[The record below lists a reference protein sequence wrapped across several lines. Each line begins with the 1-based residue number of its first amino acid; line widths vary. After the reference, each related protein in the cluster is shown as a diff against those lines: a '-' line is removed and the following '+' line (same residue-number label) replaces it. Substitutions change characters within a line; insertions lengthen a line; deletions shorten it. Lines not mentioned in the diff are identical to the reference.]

1 VARQPH
7 SVPSISPSTRKALA
21 RGTSRRDA
29 PALLCRQ
36 KCLPCRQKCLL
47 RRQKCLCRDCGG
59 SYGGCGTRREH
70 RVIRVN
76 PLPAVPGLPQPGR
89 TLVVGVVNVTPD
101 SFSDGGEW
109 LEPSAAISHG
119 MELLAEGADI
129 IDVGGESTR
138 PGSEFVS
145 EDEEL
150 RRVIPIIERLASS
163 IPISIDTTKASV
175 ARVALEAGAEIVNDI
190 SGLRFEPLIADE
202 AARANAGLILM
213 HSRGVPKTMQQLP
226 RVDDIVS
233 EVIGG
238 LRQSVATAEKHG
250 VNREAIAIDPGLG
263 FGMSGTQNVEVIAR
277 LSEVVSEF
285 ADLPLMIGPSRKS
298 FLGKLLD
305 GAPADQRLYGTI
317 ASVTASVMNGAH
329 IVRVHDVKATVET
342 VRVADAIREVL

>member
-1 VARQPH
+1 M
-7 SVPSISPSTRKALA
+7 
-21 RGTSRRDA
+21 
-29 PALLCRQ
+29 
-36 KCLPCRQKCLL
+36 
-47 RRQKCLCRDCGG
+47 
-59 SYGGCGTRREH
+59 
-70 RVIRVN
+70 
-76 PLPAVPGLPQPGR
+76 
-89 TLVVGVVNVTPD
+89 GVLNITPD
-101 SFSDGGEW
+101 SFSDGGQFF
-109 LEPSAAISHG
+109 SFDRAIAQAEQMIG
-119 MELLAEGADI
+119 EGADI

-175 ARVALEAGAEIVNDI
+175 ARAALEAGAEIVNDI
-190 SGLRFEPLIADE
+190 SGLRFEPSIADE

-213 HSRGVPKTMQQLP
+213 HSRGVPKTMQKLP

-233 EVIGG
+233 EVIDG
-238 LRQSVATAEKHG
+238 LRQSIAIAAEHG

-263 FGMSGTQNVEVIAR
+263 FGMSGAQNVEVIAR
-277 LSEVVSEF
+277 LSEIVSEF
-285 ADLPLMIGPSRKS
+285 ADLPLMIGSSRKS

-329 IVRVHDVKATVET
+329 IVRVHDIKATVEA
-342 VRVADAIREVL
+342 VKVADVIRNAKADAS